1 MAKGKTGTVADAIDA
16 DAALI
21 QAIPELVP
29 TRAESMTIR
38 EFIASLTPF
47 FQTARTLEVAAKAT
61 LQRAR
66 ASATPAHADA
76 DALIQVEIRQSSTDK
91 KIVEDHWKITST
103 LFNFQR
109 RLVTARKRAT
119 DALDEAATIWQR
131 QHNTFAEMARRTAQA
146 EQDRL
151 RREAEAQ
158 AQQERTAELAR
169 LEQQALDAEAASGD
183 LSERERSFVDYYTGP
198 YRDPVRA
205 AQQAGY
211 KDPAMQAPRLLS
223 MPKIQAAIKGKLEA
237 NALRDQRAAVK
248 DAPLDVQVPTVA
260 PNIAKVGTDRT
271 TKSAEVYDPEAF
283 MAALLDPRT
292 RTALGI
298 PATCATFDQVELNRQ
313 ARDLGEFIGRW
324 PGVRLVKKTTTV

>member
-1 MAKGKTGTVADAIDA
+1 MAKGKTGTVAEVIDA

-47 FQTARTLEVAAKAT
+47 FQTARTREVAAKAP

-131 QHNTFAEMARRTAQA
+131 QHNTFTEAERRKAQA

-151 RREAEAQ
+151 RREAEARAQ
-158 AQQERTAELAR
+158 AERTAELAR
-169 LEQQALDAEAASGD
+169 LEQQALDAEAASAD
-183 LSERERSFVDYYTGP
+183 LSERELRFVAFYLVCGSAESAARS
-198 YRDPVRA
+198 
-205 AQQAGY
+205 AGY
-211 KDPAMQAPRLLS
+211 KDAINVGARLIS
-223 MPKIQAAIKGKLEA
+223 TPKILAAIDA
-237 NALRDQRAAVK
+237 RRQAIALRDQQTTVK

-283 MAALLDPRT
+283 MAAVLDPRT
-292 RTALGI
+292 RMAVGI

-313 ARDLGEFIGRW
+313 ARDLGDLISRW
-324 PGVRLVKKTTTV
+324 PGCRLVKKTTTV